1 MIKRILLMITLL
13 SLMSCNSEEELKVVS
28 ERTTKENR
36 EKFKAETIQKT
47 ILANI
52 NKPLSSETEKD
63 WEAAF
68 WASEVLQYKDELLKS
83 KLHEAF
89 NYYENASPSF
99 QRSLIQNVFTLF
111 PNQFDNEIISVLK
124 STDNSKIFA
133 MCANYLKGRFS
144 SEELNEIIK
153 KKFADH
159 ENDPILFML
168 SEDLNSSM
176 VNNPPIVDLL
186 THNFGENNFVIY
198 SFQRKNRDYKGIA
211 LIKNHEGKFLRTND
225 GSLFAIPQFARAVT
239 NLPPYITNGN
249 TPQGIFSFQ
258 GYAVSSNA
266 FIGPTTN
273 IQLVMPYETDPK
285 KYFKDDKLNVSWNI
299 DLYKNLLPESW
310 ENYTQIY
317 EAYYA
322 GKAGRTEIIAHGT
335 TINPE
340 FYKDKIYYPYT
351 PSLGCLTAN
360 EIWSDKSGE
369 RVQSDQQKLVDALKS
384 INAEKGFFI
393 LVEIDDQ
400 QKDVDAAD
408 ILKDILKAEN

>member
-1 MIKRILLMITLL
+1 
-13 SLMSCNSEEELKVVS
+13 MSCNSEKELKVVS

-36 EKFKAETIQKT
+36 VKFKAETIQNT

-52 NKPLSSETEKD
+52 TKPLISETEKD

-68 WASEVLQYKDELLKS
+68 WASEVLQYKDEILKI
-83 KLHEAF
+83 KLKEAF
-89 NYYENASPSF
+89 DYYENASPSF
-99 QRSLIQNVFTLF
+99 QRSLIQNAFTLF
-111 PNQFDNEIISVLK
+111 PNQFDNEIIRIMN

-133 MCANYLKGRFS
+133 MCVNYLKGRFS
-144 SEELNEIIK
+144 SEELYEIMN

-211 LIKNHEGKFLRTND
+211 LVKNTDGKFVRNSD

-239 NLPPYITNGN
+239 NLPTYITNGN

-258 GYAVSSNA
+258 GFAVSSNV

-273 IQLVMPYETDPK
+273 IQLVMPFEADPK
-285 KYFKDDKLNVSWNI
+285 KYFKDYNLNAIWNI

-310 ENYTQIY
+310 KEYTQIY

-335 TINPE
+335 TINPQ
-340 FYKDKIYYPYT
+340 FYKEEIYYPYT

-360 EIWSDKSGE
+360 EIWSDKTGE
-369 RVQSDQQKLVDALKS
+369 RLESDQQKLVDALKS
-384 INAEKGFFI
+384 INAERGFFI
-393 LVEIDDQ
+393 LVEIDNQ
-400 QKDVDAAD
+400 HKDVTIAD